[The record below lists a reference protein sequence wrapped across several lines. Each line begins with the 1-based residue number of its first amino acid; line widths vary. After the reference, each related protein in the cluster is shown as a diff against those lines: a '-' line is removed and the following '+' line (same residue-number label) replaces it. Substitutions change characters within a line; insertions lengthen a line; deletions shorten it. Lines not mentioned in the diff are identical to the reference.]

1 LDSTQR
7 QLTQAKELAETKSRE
22 AARLQALDEEN
33 RSSLSNLLRAVESS
47 KAEARNNSRTAQVEA
62 RLRKDMNDL
71 RDDRDKALIEL
82 NESRRKQ
89 SLLEEE
95 LRMTKTRLTRVS
107 QEKNSMERDSRAA
120 ISLARSLDN
129 NNSNDMNYYK
139 RKVGELSD
147 KLQSSNET
155 IAKQNQT
162 IAELRSGGGKQ
173 GRSEKRIRKSY

>member
-1 LDSTQR
+1 
-7 QLTQAKELAETKSRE
+7 
-22 AARLQALDEEN
+22 
-33 RSSLSNLLRAVESS
+33 
-47 KAEARNNSRTAQVEA
+47 
-62 RLRKDMNDL
+62 MNDL
-71 RDDRDKALIEL
+71 RDERDQSRIEL

-155 IAKQNQT
+155 ITKQNQT
-162 IAELRSGGGKQ
+162 IADLRGGGGGKQ
-173 GRSEKRIRKSY
+173 GRSEKRMRKSY